1 MTVQAETSKVVY
13 LGDGETVN
21 FPVPFC
27 FFEKQI
33 AVFLGEKSIP
43 LEEGKDYTIDK
54 NERLETG
61 RVILAAAP
69 VKDERITI
77 VRDVAFNQL
86 TTFLEGEDFP
96 AVDFEKALD
105 KLTMALQQLREKLS
119 RTLTTPVGEDYDEED
134 LFRCFSML
142 TKNFHLMEN
151 IPLMIDE
158 LRIMYNDILN
168 NYYSAAEVDA
178 KLEPATPLRFVNTT
192 LSVSAETAVQST
204 DCPGFPYKVNIALEG
219 AVAAKVPNVC
229 FNGTDAQ
236 SGRFAS
242 VASSYDGGISLY
254 LNTNETYETVIP
266 IILLQ

>member
-13 LGDGETVN
+13 LGDGKTVN

-33 AVFLGEKSIP
+33 AVFLGTQNVP

-54 NERLETG
+54 IERLQAG
-61 RVILAAAP
+61 SVIFAAAP
-69 VKDERITI
+69 EVDVKITI
-77 VRDVAFNQL
+77 IRDVAFNQL

-105 KLTMALQQLREKLS
+105 KMTMALQQLREKLS
-119 RTLTTPVGEDYDEED
+119 RSVTTPIGEDYTEED
-134 LFRCFSML
+134 LLRCFTVL
-142 TKNFHLMEN
+142 TKNFHLLEN
-151 IPLMIDE
+151 IPVMIDE
-158 LRIMYNDILN
+158 LRIMYGDILN
-168 NYYSAAEVDA
+168 NYYSAADIDA
-178 KLEPATPLRFVNTT
+178 KLEPITDLRYENVA
-192 LSVSAETAVQST
+192 LSVTPETAVQSSE
-204 DCPGFPYKVNIALEG
+204 CPGFPYKINIALEG

-229 FNGTDAQ
+229 FNGADAQ

-242 VASSYDGGISLY
+242 VSSSYDGGVSLY
-254 LNTNETYETVIP
+254 LNTNETYSTTIP